1 MVSGCLKRIDTEYLM
16 RNLDASVRAAIH
28 APTSKDWSENSG
40 YVFAGTEDGSD
51 PSTFYGLLGTHSRDS

>member
-1 MVSGCLKRIDTEYLM
+1 M

-40 YVFAGTEDGSD
+40 YVFAGTEDGGD